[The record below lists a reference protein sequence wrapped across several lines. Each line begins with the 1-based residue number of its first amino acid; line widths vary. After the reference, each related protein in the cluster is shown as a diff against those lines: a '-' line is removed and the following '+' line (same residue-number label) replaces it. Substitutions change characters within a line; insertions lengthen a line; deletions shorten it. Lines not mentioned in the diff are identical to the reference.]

1 MIILKLVEIFH
12 SIQGE
17 GKYVGVPQIFV
28 RFPNCNLHCQYCDTR
43 FDRAEEISIDEISKI
58 LAANRVH
65 SISLTGGEPLL
76 HVDEILKLKQKFPNE
91 KLFLET
97 NGSLPNELSKVIDSI
112 DIVSMDFKM
121 PSVIDQNLFGIHE
134 KFLRIANQKN
144 CYVKIV
150 LSNETTIEEFSE
162 AIETIARVDP
172 KILLIL
178 QPVDPRNGIQ
188 PIKSERI
195 IEFQNRALNFLND
208 VRIIPQTHK
217 MLRIP

>member
-28 RFPNCNLHCQYCDTR
+28 RFPNCNLHCRYCDTK

-76 HVDEILKLKQKFPNE
+76 HVDEILELKQKFPNE
-91 KLFLET
+91 KFFLET
-97 NGSLPNELSKVIDSI
+97 NGSLSNELEKIIDSI

-121 PSVIDQNLFGIHE
+121 PSVINQNLFETHE
-134 KFLRIANQKN
+134 KFLRIANQKD

-150 LSNETTIEEFSE
+150 LSNETTIEEFSM
-162 AIETIARVDP
+162 AIDTIARVDP

-188 PIKSERI
+188 PIKSEMI

>member
-1 MIILKLVEIFH
+1 MK
-12 SIQGE
+12 
-17 GKYVGVPQIFV
+17 K
-28 RFPNCNLHCQYCDTR
+28 
-43 FDRAEEISIDEISKI
+43 
-58 LAANRVH
+58 
-65 SISLTGGEPLL
+65 
-76 HVDEILKLKQKFPNE
+76 
-91 KLFLET
+91 
-97 NGSLPNELSKVIDSI
+97 SLPNELSRVIDSI

-121 PSVIDQNLFGIHE
+121 PSVIDQNLFATHE
-134 KFLRIANQKN
+134 KFLRIANQKD

-195 IEFQNRALNFLND
+195 IEFQNRALNILED
-208 VRIIPQTHK
+208 VRVIPQTHK
-217 MLRIP
+217 ILAIQ

>member
-28 RFPNCNLHCQYCDTR
+28 RFPNCNLRCRYCDTK

-97 NGSLPNELSKVIDSI
+97 NGSLPNELSRVIDSI

-121 PSVIDQNLFGIHE
+121 PSVIDQNLFATHE
-134 KFLRIANQKN
+134 KFLRIANQKD